1 MSINKNIQ
9 KKYPPGKICNLSGKR
24 GEEFEIVEEGKIKR
38 TRGFLL
44 ERNLT
49 LIIEEEGSTEDVV
62 ITGYQEGYILARSQT
77 ENDVSYRETAE
88 IYTKAIEKWNARR
101 EDTPEIAYAQ
111 RMRETIQRVQ
121 PTLYFREESERE
133 EYKNKEKVFL
143 RILQEKEKKEQCIS
157 LLAQLHWRTIKKGEY
172 YTIEQ
177 EIPLGKEREAWRDF
191 YRNTEK
197 FSKGFYLGE
206 DKEGFLFL
214 TVFSRPLLLEGVM
227 LKATFTNKKTF
238 KKYPQLNP
246 LEIEEIML
254 HSLEQII
261 KDQGEK
267 QIIIPTKDNQE
278 IKMLEGCGYKEKT
291 TMEKGRIIPYYSKV
305 L

>member
-1 MSINKNIQ
+1 
-9 KKYPPGKICNLSGKR
+9 
-24 GEEFEIVEEGKIKR
+24 
-38 TRGFLL
+38 
-44 ERNLT
+44 
-49 LIIEEEGSTEDVV
+49 
-62 ITGYQEGYILARSQT
+62 
-77 ENDVSYRETAE
+77 
-88 IYTKAIEKWNARR
+88 
-101 EDTPEIAYAQ
+101 
-111 RMRETIQRVQ
+111 MRETIQRVQ

-157 LLAQLHWRTIKKGEY
+157 LLTQLHWRTIKKEEY

-278 IKMLEGCGYKEKT
+278 IKMLESCGYKEKT